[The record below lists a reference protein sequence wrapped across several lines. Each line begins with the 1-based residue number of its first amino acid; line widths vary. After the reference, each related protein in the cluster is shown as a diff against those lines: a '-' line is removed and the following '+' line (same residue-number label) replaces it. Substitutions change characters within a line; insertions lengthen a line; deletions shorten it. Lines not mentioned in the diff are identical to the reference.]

1 MLRDITQAI
10 GLHAS
15 MHSLSELNLCAQ
27 RIKSVGLF
35 PLSGFIL
42 FDVCSSGNAKEFWIC
57 GGDPV
62 TGGERLDSFSFLIEP
77 WEVSAHFLSPK
88 FVLQFTK
95 LFFVF

>member
-15 MHSLSELNLCAQ
+15 MHTLSELNLCAQ

-42 FDVCSSGNAKEFWIC
+42 FDVCFFFYISDYAFFIPNKNSVEWKEWA
-57 GGDPV
+57 GM
-62 TGGERLDSFSFLIEP
+62 
-77 WEVSAHFLSPK
+77 
-88 FVLQFTK
+88 
-95 LFFVF
+95 